1 MPLLNLNN
9 NKPQNTQTNLDPQA
23 SASTTAAQNDGYIE
37 PELTA
42 ALQNTA
48 SETLE
53 QNQTIDPALTL
64 NKDLTIQPAS
74 ELEDGINEISK
85 PLVETQVIENKPI
98 DPSLNL
104 NSKISSLQESFKTT
118 LDQEQPQSIESLAQ
132 AARAEKLKDT
142 IPGASIEELA
152 SIQQKGGTI
161 ASIQEYLRQAIALE
175 ASDLHITVGYRVM
188 VRVNG
193 VLKSLQSP
201 VVTADDCVMYVK
213 ELLKYRSDLNFD
225 KVKEVDL
232 TYSFSNRRFRVN
244 IFKQMN
250 TFSIVCRVIPE
261 KILTIEELGLPTIV
275 KDFSKFANGLV
286 LVTGPTGSG
295 KSTTIASIL
304 NLINLTQ
311 PKHIITLEDPIEFVF
326 PKGIGLIDQREYGID
341 FTSWPRALRSILRQD
356 PDIVLIGEMRDLET
370 IEAALQIA
378 ETGHLVFATLHTNSA
393 ASTVDRIV
401 DIFPAAKQDQIK
413 VQFSSV
419 IRAILS
425 QKLVKTLDDRRRVA
439 VEILLANSAVRN
451 AIRENK
457 GYQIDNVIQTSS
469 DVGMI
474 SLEKSLVNLVKEG
487 VITTETAKL
496 NSVKP
501 AEIDILLS
509 KK

>member
-1 MPLLNLNN
+1 
-9 NKPQNTQTNLDPQA
+9 

-201 VVTADDCVMYVK
+201 VVTADDCVMY
-213 ELLKYRSDLNFD
+213 
-225 KVKEVDL
+225 
-232 TYSFSNRRFRVN
+232 
-244 IFKQMN
+244 
-250 TFSIVCRVIPE
+250 
-261 KILTIEELGLPTIV
+261 
-275 KDFSKFANGLV
+275 
-286 LVTGPTGSG
+286 
-295 KSTTIASIL
+295 
-304 NLINLTQ
+304 
-311 PKHIITLEDPIEFVF
+311 
-326 PKGIGLIDQREYGID
+326 
-341 FTSWPRALRSILRQD
+341 
-356 PDIVLIGEMRDLET
+356 
-370 IEAALQIA
+370 
-378 ETGHLVFATLHTNSA
+378 
-393 ASTVDRIV
+393 
-401 DIFPAAKQDQIK
+401 
-413 VQFSSV
+413 
-419 IRAILS
+419 
-425 QKLVKTLDDRRRVA
+425 
-439 VEILLANSAVRN
+439 
-451 AIRENK
+451 
-457 GYQIDNVIQTSS
+457 
-469 DVGMI
+469 
-474 SLEKSLVNLVKEG
+474 
-487 VITTETAKL
+487 
-496 NSVKP
+496 
-501 AEIDILLS
+501 
-509 KK
+509 

>member
-1 MPLLNLNN
+1 
-9 NKPQNTQTNLDPQA
+9 
-23 SASTTAAQNDGYIE
+23 
-37 PELTA
+37 
-42 ALQNTA
+42 
-48 SETLE
+48 
-53 QNQTIDPALTL
+53 
-64 NKDLTIQPAS
+64 
-74 ELEDGINEISK
+74 
-85 PLVETQVIENKPI
+85 
-98 DPSLNL
+98 
-104 NSKISSLQESFKTT
+104 
-118 LDQEQPQSIESLAQ
+118 QEQPQSIESLAQ

-304 NLINLTQ
+304 TLINLTQ

-341 FTSWPRALRSILRQD
+341 FTSWP
-356 PDIVLIGEMRDLET
+356 
-370 IEAALQIA
+370 
-378 ETGHLVFATLHTNSA
+378 
-393 ASTVDRIV
+393 
-401 DIFPAAKQDQIK
+401 
-413 VQFSSV
+413 
-419 IRAILS
+419 
-425 QKLVKTLDDRRRVA
+425 
-439 VEILLANSAVRN
+439 
-451 AIRENK
+451 
-457 GYQIDNVIQTSS
+457 
-469 DVGMI
+469 
-474 SLEKSLVNLVKEG
+474 
-487 VITTETAKL
+487 
-496 NSVKP
+496 
-501 AEIDILLS
+501 
-509 KK
+509 